1 MKEIQ
6 GLEQAGVFPGVPCH
20 LLFGAVVPLAPS
32 ILMSTCEEHW
42 FHSEKKKSMQTI
54 NPVCKWY
61 IRSFFLSEY

>member
-42 FHSEKKKSMQTI
+42 FHSEKKKI
-54 NPVCKWY
+54 YANH
-61 IRSFFLSEY
+61 